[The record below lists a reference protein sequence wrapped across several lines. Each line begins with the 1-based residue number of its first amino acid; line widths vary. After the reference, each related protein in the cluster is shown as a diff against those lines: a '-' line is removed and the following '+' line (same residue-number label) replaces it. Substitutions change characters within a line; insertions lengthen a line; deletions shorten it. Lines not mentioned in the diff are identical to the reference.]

1 MSKLSIII
9 PTHNDESI
17 IQDTLESLARL
28 VNIDEV
34 VIVDG
39 SSVDSTPEI
48 IEKFN
53 DKLGKIVFLK
63 TSKESR
69 AFQFHT
75 GAEHATGDI
84 LWFLYPEMRPKQGSA
99 RKIKDIMKYQEVV
112 GGSFEMIYEANKPIT
127 KILVKIQERTSQDTF
142 LFLENSVFV
151 RREIYQE
158 IGGFD
163 LLAVFEIKQLQHK
176 IKKQGSFIVLKGFPV
191 VTSLEKLE
199 KDLSLLKLL
208 KLTVCQLLCWI
219 CLPIS
224 LCAKLFFTD
233 AD

>member
-63 TSKESR
+63 TSKESP

-75 GAEHATGDI
+75 GAKHATGDT

-127 KILVKIQERTSQDTF
+127 KLLVKIQERTSQDTF
-142 LFLENSVFV
+142 LFLENSIFV
-151 RREIYQE
+151 RREIYE
-158 IGGFD
+158 DIGGFD
-163 LLAVFEIKQLQHK
+163 LLPVFEIKQLQHK
-176 IKKQGSFIVLKGFPV
+176 IKKRGSFIVLKGFPV

-208 KLTVCQLLCWI
+208 KLTVCQLLYWI
-219 CLPIS
+219 GLPIS
-224 LCAKLFFTD
+224 LCAKLFFRD

>member
-1 MSKLSIII
+1 
-9 PTHNDESI
+9 
-17 IQDTLESLARL
+17 
-28 VNIDEV
+28 
-34 VIVDG
+34 
-39 SSVDSTPEI
+39 
-48 IEKFN
+48 
-53 DKLGKIVFLK
+53 
-63 TSKESR
+63 
-69 AFQFHT
+69 
-75 GAEHATGDI
+75 
-84 LWFLYPEMRPKQGSA
+84 
-99 RKIKDIMKYQEVV
+99 
-112 GGSFEMIYEANKPIT
+112 MIYEANKPIT

-176 IKKQGSFIVLKGFPV
+176 IKKRGSFIVLKGFPV

-219 CLPIS
+219 GLPIS
-224 LCAKLFFTD
+224 LCAKLFFRD